1 MFLGSRAAGDSPR
14 WSLRHPGPIETLK
27 YDTSKNRN
35 FIKIFLLMNGRN
47 HWISQN
53 LTIQFNFPW
62 NQQMRNILEYRF
74 HTGTSCFE
82 LSDFEKYS
90 KYHPKLNE
98 KLVSSARRA
107 KPDLAR
113 HAPASII
120 TLQAE
125 LYESLFLRHQS
136 RQGLTT
142 MTPEAPRHHR
152 SSKNWNF
159 LKIFFSSVFH
169 NQIRPFWAHF

>member
-1 MFLGSRAAGDSPR
+1 MTSQIWPDSPQLAKLLFETELYESLFKGFRAAGDSPR
-14 WSLRHPGPIETLK
+14 WSLRHPGPIETFK
-27 YDTSKNRN
+27 YDTSKNQN
-35 FIKIFLLMNGRN
+35 FIKIFLLMNGCN

-53 LTIQFNFPW
+53 LKVQFDFPW

-74 HTGTSCFE
+74 RTGTSCFE

-90 KYHPKLNE
+90 KYHPKLNQ

-120 TLQAE
+120 TLRDRA
-125 LYESLFLRHQS
+125 LRV
-136 RQGLTT
+136 T
-142 MTPEAPRHHR
+142 
-152 SSKNWNF
+152 F
-159 LKIFFSSVFH
+159 
-169 NQIRPFWAHF
+169 